1 MSLLP
6 LRLRRLSGASFRV
19 AVFLAASLVLAVMV
33 GAGVILGQFTFSYFA
48 TIERISA
55 YRSYSDYDS
64 LDLYRMLEVVEGS
77 EEWKLLYQSDR
88 ESHVSYKYTLRNK
101 TDRDVLV
108 YESQIRPTF
117 LDSDGFAVRHMQGS
131 GRVVPAGG
139 ELVSTEVERIENEL
153 ANQIADFR
161 VLGP

>member
-1 MSLLP
+1 M
-6 LRLRRLSGASFRV
+6 RLRRLGGRSFRV

-33 GAGVILGQFTFSYFA
+33 GAGVVLGQLSFSYFTA
-48 TIERISA
+48 IDRISA
-55 YRSYSDYDS
+55 YRSYSDYDNM
-64 LDLYRMLEVVEGS
+64 DLYRMLEVVEGS
-77 EEWKLLYQSDR
+77 EDWKLLYQSDY

-101 TDRDVLV
+101 TNRDVLV

-117 LDSDGFAVRHMQGS
+117 LDSEGFAVREMHGS

-139 ELVSTEVERIENEL
+139 ELASTEVVQMANEL
-153 ANQIADFR
+153 ADQIADFR